1 MTDYSRHLG
10 DLRLRANVLLDEVRH
25 ERDIIAR
32 YPEQIRVNLETAYK
46 LREMLERAKND
57 LPVRE
62 VRLKRL
68 VDEIRRLE
76 AMARF

>member
-1 MTDYSRHLG
+1 M
-10 DLRLRANVLLDEVRH
+10 LDEVRH

-32 YPEQIRVNLETAYK
+32 YPEHIRVNLETAYK